1 MDTVFMNFEDSKT
14 SALDRLLLTL
24 SDKMKLKRS
33 DKYVALSNL
42 RIYYTWKNIE
52 TLTTWNKKIELRDR
66 SYYTSDIEKLKIIAS
81 ISLKRQNS
89 N

>member
-14 SALDRLLLTL
+14 SALYRLLLTL
-24 SDKMKLKRS
+24 SDIMKLKRS

-42 RIYYTWKNIE
+42 GIYYTWKNIE

-81 ISLKRQNS
+81 ISLKR
-89 N
+89 

>member
-14 SALDRLLLTL
+14 SALYRLLLTL
-24 SDKMKLKRS
+24 SDIMKLKRS

-42 RIYYTWKNIE
+42 GIYYTWKNIE